1 MDHFKSFNVGGG
13 GASSLPQLT
22 TETVLQAMVAS
33 HETGT
38 DNRTKSELTSRKH
51 PNTSNTDN
59 NQSTHKTHEIRMSD
73 TQKSKSNSSLRTNS

>member
-22 TETVLQAMVAS
+22 TENVLHAMAAS

-38 DNRTKSELTSRKH
+38 DIRTKSELTSRLN
-51 PNTSNTDN
+51 PNNTDN
-59 NQSTHKTHEIRMSD
+59 NRSTHKSHEVVA
-73 TQKSKSNSSLRTNS
+73 